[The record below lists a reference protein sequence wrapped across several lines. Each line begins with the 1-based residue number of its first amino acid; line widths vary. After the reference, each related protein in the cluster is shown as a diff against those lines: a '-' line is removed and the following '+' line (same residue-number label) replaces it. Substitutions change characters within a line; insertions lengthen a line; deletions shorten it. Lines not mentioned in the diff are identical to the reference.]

1 MLYLKNTWIKL
12 LTISLLRPFSKKTK
26 DKALAASIRNIFGF
40 KPGNI
45 FLYKLAFRHKS
56 AAVDL
61 NNSVKV
67 SNERLEYLGDAI
79 LSAIVADF
87 LFKLFPL
94 KDEGFLTEMRSKMV
108 SRVQLNKLAQKL
120 GLERF
125 IESQQENFGTNRSM
139 MGDAFEAFIGALYI
153 DKGYKFTQKVLLNN
167 IIAHHYN
174 IEEIQTTE
182 VNYKSR
188 LLEWAQREK
197 KTLEFVVIT
206 ETGNC
211 HNKQYLVEV
220 VIDGQPI
227 CRATNFSIKSA
238 EQLAAEKAYDIS
250 ANKPLPTESQ
260 A

>member
-1 MLYLKNTWIKL
+1 MTNR
-12 LTISLLRPFSKKTK
+12 LLRPFSRKPE

-40 KPGNI
+40 RPCNI
-45 FLYKLAFRHKS
+45 HLYKLAFRHRS
-56 AAVDL
+56 AALEL
-61 NNSVKV
+61 NNNAKI

-108 SRVQLNKLAQKL
+108 SRVQLNKLSQKL

-125 IESQQENFGTNRSM
+125 IETQQENFGNNRSM

-153 DKGYKFTQKVLLNN
+153 DRGYKFTRKVVIKN
-167 IIAHHYN
+167 IIGHHYN

-188 LLEWAQREK
+188 LLEWTQKEK
-197 KTLEFVVIT
+197 KSLEFRVVS
-206 ETGNC
+206 ELGNS
-211 HNKQYLVEV
+211 HNRQYLVEV
-220 VIDGQPI
+220 YVDNQPI
-227 CRATNFSIKSA
+227 CRGTNFSIKSA
-238 EQLAAEKAYDIS
+238 EQLAAEKAVDILTNVKS
-250 ANKPLPTESQ
+250 EARSS
-260 A
+260 